1 VADLV
6 VVNNLH
12 DFLVESVFK
21 RGRLVAEEGHLVAPL
36 AEELPADLLHTVH
49 LPALSLESFKIPA
62 QSGKVRAL
70 GLISGQILTRQ
81 HIVEATTREGYIV
94 ADPTRDL
101 LKLAVVERHLGT
113 GNIGLGLVT
122 GFGLQAG
129 AFASSVAHDSHNL
142 IAVGVDDGDLLCALS
157 EVSRLGGG
165 LAVCVG
171 RRLLASLALPI
182 AGLMTHAPLAQ
193 VTGAFQAL
201 HQSVQT
207 LGCTLARPFMAL
219 SFLALPVIPE
229 LRLTD
234 RGLVDVERA
243 CFVPLHAA

>member
-1 VADLV
+1 
-6 VVNNLH
+6 
-12 DFLVESVFK
+12 
-21 RGRLVAEEGHLVAPL
+21 
-36 AEELPADLLHTVH
+36 LPATGLWMLATPAFHP
-49 LPALSLESFKIPA
+49 LPMWANSLPSEEWGTYSPPTRHHETSSHASLGQCAPIPNHDH
-62 QSGKVRAL
+62 RA
-70 GLISGQILTRQ
+70 
-81 HIVEATTREGYIV
+81 
-94 ADPTRDL
+94 TRDL
-101 LKLAVVERHLGT
+101 LKLAVVERHRGT

-122 GFGLQAG
+122 GFGLRAG

-142 IAVGVDDGDLLCALS
+142 IAVGADDRDLLCARS

-165 LAVCVG
+165 LAVCARG
-171 RRLLASLALPI
+171 RVLSAMALPI

-207 LGCTLARPFMAL
+207 LGCALARPFMAL
-219 SFLALPVIPE
+219 SFLAIPVIPE

-234 RGLVDVERA
+234 RGLVNIERA

>member
-1 VADLV
+1 
-6 VVNNLH
+6 
-12 DFLVESVFK
+12 
-21 RGRLVAEEGHLVAPL
+21 
-36 AEELPADLLHTVH
+36 
-49 LPALSLESFKIPA
+49 
-62 QSGKVRAL
+62 
-70 GLISGQILTRQ
+70 
-81 HIVEATTREGYIV
+81 
-94 ADPTRDL
+94 
-101 LKLAVVERHLGT
+101 
-113 GNIGLGLVT
+113 GLVT

-243 CFVPLHAA
+243 CFVSLHAA